1 MIEASWGLGRY
12 FAMHRHWREFGP
24 PVHMAVAAYLG
35 LTRPRGQALAGDDL
49 AELLSSF
56 SGGSRT

>member
-1 MIEASWGLGRY
+1 VIEAGWGLSRY

-35 LTRPRGQALAGDDL
+35 LNRPRATTLAGDEL
-49 AELLSSF
+49 ADFLSSLS
-56 SGGSRT
+56 SGTHA

>member
-12 FAMHRHWREFGP
+12 VAMHRHWREFGP

-35 LTRPRGQALAGDDL
+35 LTKPAARTVDGADL
-49 AELLSSF
+49 ADFLSTL
-56 SGGSRT
+56 GPRA